1 VTHGRYEVCGGF
13 DFRGHP
19 TGTVFEARLD
29 PNQER
34 RGIERGAIRLL
45 ERLVP
50 TIDSANLTL
59 PAGWPQRQ
67 PRKGK

>member
-1 VTHGRYEVCGGF
+1 MTHGRYEVLGGF

-19 TGTVFEARLD
+19 QGAVFTARLD

-34 RGIERGAIRLL
+34 RAIERGAIRLL

-50 TIDSANLTL
+50 TITSDNLTL

-67 PRKGK
+67 PRKG